1 MQLTDGFI
9 FSENE
14 LTAIKISNIKD
25 VTFDYL
31 NGIRNL
37 KINDIKMSDSVITDE
52 IMKDVIKH
60 IVDIIRFESSSN
72 YKISDIITEVKRK
85 KDLK

>member
-1 MQLTDGFI
+1 MQLACGFI
-9 FSENE
+9 FSEDE

-31 NGIRNL
+31 NGIKNL
-37 KINDIKMSDSVITDE
+37 RINDIKMSYSVMTDE

-60 IVDIIRFESSSN
+60 IVDIIRFESNSN
-72 YKISDIITEVKRK
+72 YKISDIIAEAKRK
-85 KDLK
+85 KALK

>member
-1 MQLTDGFI
+1 MQSACGFI
-9 FSENE
+9 FSEDE

-31 NGIRNL
+31 NGIKNL
-37 KINDIKMSDSVITDE
+37 RINDIKMSDSVMTDE

-60 IVDIIRFESSSN
+60 IVDIIRFESNSN
-72 YKISDIITEVKRK
+72 YKISDIIAEAKRK
-85 KDLK
+85 KALK

>member
-9 FSENE
+9 FSEDE
-14 LTAIKISNIKD
+14 LTAIKISDITNVK
-25 VTFDYL
+25 FDCS
-31 NGIRNL
+31 NGVRNL

>member
-9 FSENE
+9 FSEDE

-31 NGIRNL
+31 NGIKNL
-37 KINDIKMSDSVITDE
+37 RINDIKMSYSVMTDE

-60 IVDIIRFESSSN
+60 IVDIIRFESNSN
-72 YKISDIITEVKRK
+72 YKISDIIAEAKRK
-85 KDLK
+85 KALK

>member
-1 MQLTDGFI
+1 MQLACGFI
-9 FSENE
+9 FSEDE

-31 NGIRNL
+31 NGIKNL
-37 KINDIKMSDSVITDE
+37 RINDIKMSDSVITDE

-72 YKISDIITEVKRK
+72 YKISDIIAEAKRK
-85 KDLK
+85 KALK

>member
-1 MQLTDGFI
+1 MQSACGFI
-9 FSENE
+9 FSEDE

-31 NGIRNL
+31 NGIKNL
-37 KINDIKMSDSVITDE
+37 RINDIKMSYSVMTNE

-60 IVDIIRFESSSN
+60 IVDIIRFESNSN
-72 YKISDIITEVKRK
+72 YKISDIIAEAKRK
-85 KDLK
+85 KALK

>member
-1 MQLTDGFI
+1 MQSACGFI

-25 VTFDYL
+25 ITFDYL
-31 NGIRNL
+31 NGIKNL
-37 KINDIKMSDSVITDE
+37 RINDIKMSDSVMTNE

-60 IVDIIRFESSSN
+60 IVDIIRFESNSN
-72 YKISDIITEVKRK
+72 YKISDIIAEVKRK
-85 KDLK
+85 KVLK

>member
-1 MQLTDGFI
+1 MQSACGFI
-9 FSENE
+9 FSEDE

-31 NGIRNL
+31 NGIKNL
-37 KINDIKMSDSVITDE
+37 RINDIKMSYSVMTDE

-60 IVDIIRFESSSN
+60 IVDIIRFESNSN
-72 YKISDIITEVKRK
+72 YKISDIIAEAKRK
-85 KDLK
+85 KALK

>member
-9 FSENE
+9 LSEDE

-72 YKISDIITEVKRK
+72 YKISDIINEVKRK

>member
-9 FSENE
+9 FSEDE

-31 NGIRNL
+31 NGIKNL
-37 KINDIKMSDSVITDE
+37 RINDIKMYD
-52 IMKDVIKH
+52 
-60 IVDIIRFESSSN
+60 
-72 YKISDIITEVKRK
+72 
-85 KDLK
+85 

>member
-9 FSENE
+9 FSEDE

-25 VTFDYL
+25 VTCDYL
-31 NGIRNL
+31 NGIKNL
-37 KINDIKMSDSVITDE
+37 RINDIKMSDSVMTNE

-60 IVDIIRFESSSN
+60 IVDIIRFESNSN

>member
-1 MQLTDGFI
+1 
-9 FSENE
+9 
-14 LTAIKISNIKD
+14 
-25 VTFDYL
+25 
-31 NGIRNL
+31 
-37 KINDIKMSDSVITDE
+37 MSDSVITDE

-85 KDLK
+85 KELK

>member
-60 IVDIIRFESSSN
+60 IVDIIRFESNSN

>member
-9 FSENE
+9 FSEDE

-31 NGIRNL
+31 NGIRHL
-37 KINDIKMSDSVITDE
+37 RINDIKMSDSVITDE